1 MRSSASLAMPE
12 PWGVSKLTSSH
23 LTQSQLRIGIDGLL
37 ENQLGAHS
45 IIMERMNAK
54 IWKND
59 CVRDGGTVRI

>member
-1 MRSSASLAMPE
+1 
-12 PWGVSKLTSSH
+12 VSKLTSSH
-23 LTQSQLRIGIDGLL
+23 LIQSQLRVSIDGLL